1 MQYKDVHTVDCDCK
15 LGGTIGDI
23 EGRPFIEAFSQF
35 QYRIGPENFC
45 CILVSLVVQV
55 NHRVIFVELFHLI
68 CFTLLRHF
76 LV

>member
-1 MQYKDVHTVDCDCK
+1 MSAVDCGCQ

-55 NHRVIFVELFHLI
+55 ITQCLLLLLF
-68 CFTLLRHF
+68 
-76 LV
+76 